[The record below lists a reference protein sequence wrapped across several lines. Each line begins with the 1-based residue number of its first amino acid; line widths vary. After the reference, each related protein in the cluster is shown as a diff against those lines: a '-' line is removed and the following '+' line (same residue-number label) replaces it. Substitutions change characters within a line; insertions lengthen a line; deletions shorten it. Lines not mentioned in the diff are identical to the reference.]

1 MAPEA
6 PHIRVVNIGR
16 QFGRGFQRMDSA
28 SPFQKIMTWTLA
40 ILVGIPLAII
50 LTLLFVVL
58 FGVML
63 AFGLISWMLGKPRR
77 SPMQWTMAQPGM
89 NPGPFAQQSQDVES
103 NAPGRENV
111 KVVPR
116 R

>member
-1 MAPEA
+1 MPPEA
-6 PHIRVVNIGR
+6 PHVRVINIGR
-16 QFGRGFQRMDSA
+16 QFGRGFQRMDTA
-28 SPFQKIMTWTLA
+28 SPLQKIMTWTLA

-50 LTLLFVVL
+50 MTLLFVAL
-58 FGVML
+58 FGIML

-89 NPGPFAQQSQDVES
+89 TPGPAPQASPEAES

-111 KVVPR
+111 RVVSR